1 MFILIALILFIVPL
15 LLSMQ
20 VNGQATS
27 SGDVQSGWGVN
38 IINGTAVAD
47 STVLMGAQRAAD
59 SITAIKASIALKI
72 GLTALSLT
80 ATGVSGAATYNNSTG
95 VFNIPIYAT
104 SAPTVDTISS
114 ARTFNTV
121 YLMSS
126 TKYVDVRVSAEITC
140 ALSLSGGQDGMIT
153 LQISPDASTWTTAS
167 RLRGSNTGTL
177 TIGLATTQITG
188 GQLSAIVPPN
198 YYWKV
203 ITTNN
208 TGTPTYTMQQGN
220 KITY

>member
-1 MFILIALILFIVPL
+1 MFIIAIVLFIIPL
-15 LLSMQ
+15 LISVSVRAQ
-20 VNGQATS
+20 STTG
-27 SGDVQSGWGVN
+27 GDVQPGWGVN
-38 IINGTAVAD
+38 IVNGTAVAD
-47 STVLMGAQRAAD
+47 SAVLMGAQRAAD
-59 SITAIKASIALKI
+59 SIAAIKASIALKI

-80 ATGVSGAATYNNSTG
+80 ATGTSGAATYSNTTG

-104 SAPTVDTISS
+104 STPTVDTISA

-126 TKYVDVRVSAEITC
+126 TKYVDIRISAEVSC
-140 ALSLSGGQDGMIT
+140 SLSLSGGQDGTIT
-153 LQISPDASTWTTAS
+153 LQISPDASAWTTVG
-167 RLRGSNTGTL
+167 RIRGSNTGTL
-177 TIGLATTQITG
+177 TIGLSTAQITG

-198 YYWKV
+198 YYWKA

-208 TGTPTYTMQQGN
+208 TGTPSYTMQQGN